1 MFSCSDVT
9 LWQHHRSQRS
19 RSWSRTS
26 DLNLIQSVNQVRTIG
41 TDDCVSLWTV
51 TENCWRQYRSRQQVL
66 QYWVNVRRRHRIPK
80 SMRSGHFLTSTSS
93 HRSTTA
99 WRLNCFRIVYIHYI
113 NDTTYIIYK
122 YIFSTEYSSEYYTF
136 GSIAKRIILQSYTLN
151 SSQALSCAPHGGS
164 TAAGVGAAV
173 WVLTHQWR
181 QRWKSDSWDTR
192 PDSVF
197 SWWSA
202 GGSEEKRAVFDD
214 DENKTFCDFEVRAEK
229 TRGRQNGQ
237 QDWY

>member
-26 DLNLIQSVNQVRTIG
+26 DLNLIQSVNQIRTIG

-51 TENCWRQYRSRQQVL
+51 TENCWRQYQSRQQVL

-151 SSQALSCAPHGGS
+151 SSQALSCAPHTSWWQYSSRCWCCSLSVDTPVTSEVEVRLLGHSPGL
-164 TAAGVGAAV
+164 GVLLVVSRG
-173 WVLTHQWR
+173 QWR
-181 QRWKSDSWDTR
+181 EEGSFWWWWK
-192 PDSVF
+192 
-197 SWWSA
+197 
-202 GGSEEKRAVFDD
+202 
-214 DENKTFCDFEVRAEK
+214 
-229 TRGRQNGQ
+229 
-237 QDWY
+237 